1 MRTVERRLGT
11 TRWWGRRP
19 KIMAVAAGLSAL
31 ALVAASCSS
40 EESEGGDQ
48 ASPADPE
55 SYNYPGYMVNSQ
67 LTTTNAGTAF
77 GSTTSAAQLSAR
89 LYPGLFVPGPSGQLI
104 PNADLVE
111 TEELPPAADSDQ
123 ESVRLTL
130 ADDATFSD
138 GAPVTCD
145 DYLLSYTAG
154 THPVEFASH
163 MPLMNDIADI
173 ECTPQSKA
181 FTLTFQKDQGHR
193 WRQMFGPGT
202 VMPAHAL
209 AQKTDMSMEDLNAA
223 LHAGDMAALQPV
235 AELWRYGFSTAKDD
249 FDPQLQVSY
258 GPFTADKIGDSGE
271 VFLKANEQYRGDKP
285 ALDRLVIWPGTANAQ
300 ELADKGVLKVAD
312 SATAAPDWLSGNAV
326 KDAESEEGNDA
337 SESTNG
343 SGSNK
348 ESDSNAEG
356 SAGTENAEFETITKV
371 GLQTDTLTLSQAG
384 IFAEP
389 SARKAFAAC
398 VDPAALAQKSSEI
411 SGVDVPPA
419 YVRTV
424 SVQDPVAQTLGSVA
438 KDHEGTDMAAAGQL
452 NGSTIRVGYVGPDKR
467 YQAMVDALRAS
478 CEPAGITIEDAA
490 AENLSQFYLNPD
502 PESGQPTI
510 DAFLGPVDPLTE
522 YSAADS
528 SIKNSVQLKEQE
540 EQLWESVPSIPVA
553 AQPRAFIVHR
563 DVEGVLPYTGVSG
576 IGWNMDRWH
585 VPAEEPV
592 EKA

>member
-19 KIMAVAAGLSAL
+19 KITAVVAGFSAL

-40 EESEGGDQ
+40 EKSDSGDH
-48 ASPADPE
+48 AAPSDPE

-67 LTTTNAGTAF
+67 LATTNAGTAF
-77 GSTTSAAQLSAR
+77 GSTTSAAQLSTR

-111 TEELPPAADSDQ
+111 TEKLPPAADSDQ

-145 DYLLSYTAG
+145 DYLLAYTAG

-173 ECTPQSKA
+173 ECAPHSKA
-181 FTLTFQKDQGHR
+181 FTLTFYKDQGHR

-223 LHAGDMAALQPV
+223 LHAEDMAALQPV

-249 FDPQLQVSY
+249 FDPELQVSY
-258 GPFTADKIGDSGE
+258 GPFTAEKVGDSGE

-285 ALDRLVIWPGTANAQ
+285 ALDRLVVWPSSADAQ

-312 SATAAPDWLSGNAV
+312 SATAAPGWLSGNAGE
-326 KDAESEEGNDA
+326 DAES
-337 SESTNG
+337 
-343 SGSNK
+343 
-348 ESDSNAEG
+348 AEG
-356 SAGTENAEFETITKV
+356 KDLDNDSAGEDSAGADNNEFETTTKV

-398 VDPAALAQKSSEI
+398 VDQAALAHKSSEI

-452 NGSTIRVGYVGPDKR
+452 NGTTIKVGYVGPEKR
-467 YQAMVDALRAS
+467 YQAMVEALRAS

-490 AENLSQFYLNPD
+490 DEQLSQFYLNPN
-502 PESGQPTI
+502 PETGEPTI

-540 EQLWESVPSIPVA
+540 EQLWDSVPSIPIA
-553 AQPRAFIVHR
+553 AQPRVFIVHR
-563 DVEGVLPYTGVSG
+563 DVEGVLPYTGISG

-585 VPAEEPV
+585 VPAQEPV

>member
-11 TRWWGRRP
+11 TRWWGSRP
-19 KIMAVAAGLSAL
+19 KITAIAAGFSAL

-40 EESEGGDQ
+40 EESDSGDQ
-48 ASPADPE
+48 AAPSDPE
-55 SYNYPGYMVNSQ
+55 SYNYTGYMVNSQ
-67 LTTTNAGTAF
+67 LATTNAGTAF
-77 GSTTSAAQLSAR
+77 GSTTSAAQLSTR

-111 TEELPPAADSDQ
+111 TEKLPPAADSDQ

-145 DYLLSYTAG
+145 DYLLAYTAG

-173 ECTPQSKA
+173 ECAPHSKA
-181 FTLTFQKDQGHR
+181 FTLTFYKDQGHR

-223 LHAGDMAALQPV
+223 LHAEDMAVLQPV
-235 AELWRYGFSTAKDD
+235 AELWRYGFSIAKDD
-249 FDPQLQVSY
+249 FDPELQVSY
-258 GPFTADKIGDSGE
+258 GPFTAEKVGDSGE

-285 ALDRLVIWPGTANAQ
+285 ALDRLVVWPSSTDAQ

-312 SATAAPDWLSGNAV
+312 SATAAPGWLSGNAGE
-326 KDAESEEGNDA
+326 DAESAEGKEPDHDSAGEDSAGAGND
-337 SESTNG
+337 
-343 SGSNK
+343 
-348 ESDSNAEG
+348 
-356 SAGTENAEFETITKV
+356 EFETTTKV

-398 VDPAALAQKSSEI
+398 VDQASMAHKSSEI

-452 NGSTIRVGYVGPDKR
+452 NGTTIKVGYVGPDKR
-467 YQAMVDALRAS
+467 YQAMIEALRAS

-490 AENLSQFYLNPD
+490 DEQLSQFYLNPN
-502 PESGQPTI
+502 PETGEPTI

-540 EQLWESVPSIPVA
+540 EQLWDSVPSIPIA
-553 AQPRAFIVHR
+553 AQPRVFIVHR
-563 DVEGVLPYTGVSG
+563 DVEGVLPYTGISG

-585 VPAEEPV
+585 VPAQEPV

>member
-1 MRTVERRLGT
+1 MERRLGT

-19 KIMAVAAGLSAL
+19 KITAIAAGLSAL

-40 EESEGGDQ
+40 EESESGDQ
-48 ASPADPE
+48 ATPSDPE
-55 SYNYPGYMVNSQ
+55 SYNYAGYMVNSQ

-77 GSTTSAAQLSAR
+77 GSTTSAAQLSTR

-123 ESVRLTL
+123 ESVRVTL

-145 DYLLSYTAG
+145 DYLLAYTAG

-173 ECTPQSKA
+173 ECAPQSKA

-209 AQKTDMSMEDLNAA
+209 AQKTDLTVEELNAA
-223 LHAGDMAALQPV
+223 LHAEDMATLQPV

-249 FDPQLQVSY
+249 FDPELQVSY
-258 GPFTADKIGDSGE
+258 GPFTADKVGDSGE
-271 VFLKANEQYRGDKP
+271 VFLKANEQYRGDEP
-285 ALDRLVIWPGTANAQ
+285 ALDRLVIWPSTANAQ

-312 SATAAPDWLSGNAV
+312 SAVAAPDWLSGNAG

-337 SESTNG
+337 P
-343 SGSNK
+343 
-348 ESDSNAEG
+348 ESDNDSSDKD
-356 SAGTENAEFETITKV
+356 SAGAGADAFETTTKV

-398 VDPAALAQKSSEI
+398 VDQAAMAHKSSEI

-452 NGSTIRVGYVGPDKR
+452 NGSTIKVGYVGPDKR

-490 AENLSQFYLNPD
+490 EENLSQFYLNPD
-502 PESGQPTI
+502 PETGQPTI

-553 AQPRAFIVHR
+553 AQPRVFIVHR
-563 DVEGVLPYTGVSG
+563 DVEGVLPYTGISG

-585 VPAEEPV
+585 VSAQEPV

>member
-11 TRWWGRRP
+11 TRWWGSRP
-19 KIMAVAAGLSAL
+19 KIAAVVAGLSAL

-40 EESEGGDQ
+40 EESDSGDQ
-48 ASPADPE
+48 AAPSDPE
-55 SYNYPGYMVNSQ
+55 SYNYTGYMVNSQ
-67 LTTTNAGTAF
+67 LATTNAGTAF
-77 GSTTSAAQLSAR
+77 GSTTSAAQLSTR

-111 TEELPPAADSDQ
+111 TEKLPPAADSDQ

-145 DYLLSYTAG
+145 DYLLAYTAG

-173 ECTPQSKA
+173 ECAPHSKA
-181 FTLTFQKDQGHR
+181 FTLTFYKDQGHR

-223 LHAGDMAALQPV
+223 LHAEDMAALQPV

-249 FDPQLQVSY
+249 FDPELQVSY
-258 GPFTADKIGDSGE
+258 GPFTAEKVGDSGE

-285 ALDRLVIWPGTANAQ
+285 ALDRLVVWPSSADAQ
-300 ELADKGVLKVAD
+300 ELEDKGVLKVAD
-312 SATAAPDWLSGNAV
+312 SATAAPGWLSGNAGE
-326 KDAESEEGNDA
+326 DAES
-337 SESTNG
+337 
-343 SGSNK
+343 
-348 ESDSNAEG
+348 AEG
-356 SAGTENAEFETITKV
+356 KDLDNDSAGEDSAGADNNEFETTTKV

-398 VDPAALAQKSSEI
+398 VDQAALAHKSSEI

-452 NGSTIRVGYVGPDKR
+452 NGTTIKVGYVGPEKR
-467 YQAMVDALRAS
+467 YQAMVEALRAS

-490 AENLSQFYLNPD
+490 DEQLSQFYLNPN
-502 PESGQPTI
+502 PETGEPTI

-540 EQLWESVPSIPVA
+540 EQLWDSVPSIPIA
-553 AQPRAFIVHR
+553 AQPRVFIVHR
-563 DVEGVLPYTGVSG
+563 DVEGVLPYTGISG

-585 VPAEEPV
+585 VPAQEPV

>member
-19 KIMAVAAGLSAL
+19 KITAVVAGLSAL

-40 EESEGGDQ
+40 EESDSGEQ
-48 ASPADPE
+48 AAPSDPE

-67 LTTTNAGTAF
+67 LATTNAGTAF
-77 GSTTSAAQLSAR
+77 GSTTSAAQLSTR

-111 TEELPPAADSDQ
+111 TEKLPPAADSDQ

-145 DYLLSYTAG
+145 DYLLAYTAG

-173 ECTPQSKA
+173 ECAPHSKA
-181 FTLTFQKDQGHR
+181 FTLTFYKDQGHR

-223 LHAGDMAALQPV
+223 LHAEDMAALQPV

-249 FDPQLQVSY
+249 FDPELQVSY
-258 GPFTADKIGDSGE
+258 GPFTAEKVGDSGE

-285 ALDRLVIWPGTANAQ
+285 ALDRLVVWPSSADAQ

-312 SATAAPDWLSGNAV
+312 SATAAPGWLSGNAGE
-326 KDAESEEGNDA
+326 DAESAEGKEPDHDSAGEDSAGAGND
-337 SESTNG
+337 
-343 SGSNK
+343 
-348 ESDSNAEG
+348 
-356 SAGTENAEFETITKV
+356 EFETTTKV

-398 VDPAALAQKSSEI
+398 VDQAAMAHKSSEI

-452 NGSTIRVGYVGPDKR
+452 NGTTIKVGYVGPDKR
-467 YQAMVDALRAS
+467 YQAMVEALRAS

-490 AENLSQFYLNPD
+490 DEQLSQFYLNPN
-502 PESGQPTI
+502 PETGEPTI

-540 EQLWESVPSIPVA
+540 EQLWDSVPSIPVA
-553 AQPRAFIVHR
+553 AQPRVFIVHR
-563 DVEGVLPYTGVSG
+563 DVEGVLPYTGISG

-585 VPAEEPV
+585 VPAQEPV

>member
-19 KIMAVAAGLSAL
+19 KITAVVAGLSAL

-40 EESEGGDQ
+40 EKSDSGDH
-48 ASPADPE
+48 AAPSDPE

-67 LTTTNAGTAF
+67 LATTNAGTAF
-77 GSTTSAAQLSAR
+77 GSTTSAAQLSTR

-111 TEELPPAADSDQ
+111 TEKLPPAADSDQ

-145 DYLLSYTAG
+145 DYLLAYTAG

-173 ECTPQSKA
+173 ECAPHSKA
-181 FTLTFQKDQGHR
+181 FTLTFYKDQGHR

-223 LHAGDMAALQPV
+223 LHAEDMAALQPV
-235 AELWRYGFSTAKDD
+235 AELWRYGFSTAKDE
-249 FDPQLQVSY
+249 FDPELQVSY
-258 GPFTADKIGDSGE
+258 GPFTAEKVGDSGE

-285 ALDRLVIWPGTANAQ
+285 ALDRLVVWPSSADAQ

-312 SATAAPDWLSGNAV
+312 SVTAASGWLSGNAGE
-326 KDAESEEGNDA
+326 DAES
-337 SESTNG
+337 
-343 SGSNK
+343 
-348 ESDSNAEG
+348 AEG
-356 SAGTENAEFETITKV
+356 KDLDNDSAGEDSAGADNKEFETTTKV

-398 VDPAALAQKSSEI
+398 VDQAALAHKSSEI

-452 NGSTIRVGYVGPDKR
+452 NGTTIKVGYVGPDKR
-467 YQAMVDALRAS
+467 YQAMVEALRAS

-490 AENLSQFYLNPD
+490 DEQLSQFYLNPN
-502 PESGQPTI
+502 PETGEPTI

-540 EQLWESVPSIPVA
+540 EQLWDSVPSIPIA
-553 AQPRAFIVHR
+553 AQPRVFIVHR
-563 DVEGVLPYTGVSG
+563 DVEGVLPYTGISG

-585 VPAEEPV
+585 VPAQEPV

>member
-19 KIMAVAAGLSAL
+19 KITAVVAGLSAL

-40 EESEGGDQ
+40 EESDSGEQ
-48 ASPADPE
+48 AAPSDPE
-55 SYNYPGYMVNSQ
+55 SYNYTGYMVNSQ
-67 LTTTNAGTAF
+67 LATTNAGTAF
-77 GSTTSAAQLSAR
+77 GSTTSAAQLSTR

-111 TEELPPAADSDQ
+111 TEKLPPAADSDQ

-145 DYLLSYTAG
+145 DYLLAYTAG

-173 ECTPQSKA
+173 ECAPHSKA
-181 FTLTFQKDQGHR
+181 FTLTFYKDQGHR

-223 LHAGDMAALQPV
+223 LHAEDMAALQPV
-235 AELWRYGFSTAKDD
+235 AELWRYGFSIAKDD
-249 FDPQLQVSY
+249 FDPELQVSY
-258 GPFTADKIGDSGE
+258 GPFTAEKVGDSGE

-285 ALDRLVIWPGTANAQ
+285 ALDRLVVWPSSADAQ

-312 SATAAPDWLSGNAV
+312 SATAAPGWLSGNAGE
-326 KDAESEEGNDA
+326 DAESAEGKEPDHDSAGEDSAGAGND
-337 SESTNG
+337 
-343 SGSNK
+343 
-348 ESDSNAEG
+348 
-356 SAGTENAEFETITKV
+356 EFETTTKV

-398 VDPAALAQKSSEI
+398 VDQASMAHKSSEI

-452 NGSTIRVGYVGPDKR
+452 NGTTIKVGYVGPDKR
-467 YQAMVDALRAS
+467 YQAMIEALRAS

-490 AENLSQFYLNPD
+490 DEQLSQFYLNPN
-502 PESGQPTI
+502 PETGEPTI

-540 EQLWESVPSIPVA
+540 EQLWDSVPSIPVA
-553 AQPRAFIVHR
+553 AQPRVFIVHR
-563 DVEGVLPYTGVSG
+563 DVEGVLPYTGISG

-585 VPAEEPV
+585 VSAQEPV

>member
-19 KIMAVAAGLSAL
+19 KITAVVAGFSAL

-40 EESEGGDQ
+40 EKSDSGDH
-48 ASPADPE
+48 AAPSDPE

-67 LTTTNAGTAF
+67 LATTNAGTAF
-77 GSTTSAAQLSAR
+77 GSTTSAAQLSTR

-111 TEELPPAADSDQ
+111 TEKLPPAADSDQ

-145 DYLLSYTAG
+145 DYLLAYTAG

-173 ECTPQSKA
+173 ECAPHSKA
-181 FTLTFQKDQGHR
+181 FTLTFYKDQGHR

-223 LHAGDMAALQPV
+223 LHAEDMAALQPV

-249 FDPQLQVSY
+249 FDPELQVSY
-258 GPFTADKIGDSGE
+258 GPFTAEKVGDSGE

-285 ALDRLVIWPGTANAQ
+285 ALDRLVVWPSSADAQ

-312 SATAAPDWLSGNAV
+312 SATAAPGWLSGNAGE
-326 KDAESEEGNDA
+326 DAES
-337 SESTNG
+337 
-343 SGSNK
+343 
-348 ESDSNAEG
+348 AEG
-356 SAGTENAEFETITKV
+356 KDLDNDSAGEDSAGADNNEFETTTKV

-398 VDPAALAQKSSEI
+398 VDQAALAHKSSEI

-452 NGSTIRVGYVGPDKR
+452 NGTTIKVGYVGPDKR
-467 YQAMVDALRAS
+467 YQAMIEALRAS
-478 CEPAGITIEDAA
+478 CEPAGITIDDAA
-490 AENLSQFYLNPD
+490 DEQLSQFYLNPN
-502 PESGQPTI
+502 PETGEPTI

-540 EQLWESVPSIPVA
+540 EQLWDSVPSIPVA
-553 AQPRAFIVHR
+553 AQPRVFIVHR
-563 DVEGVLPYTGVSG
+563 DVEGVLPYTGISG

-585 VPAEEPV
+585 VPAQEPV